1 MLLLTVGEMLTA
13 AYLQF
18 TIHIHFGFIDRDD
31 CKMHCCKKPDYSVH
45 INHRSR
51 VLFI

>member
-13 AYLQF
+13 ADLQF

-31 CKMHCCKKPDYSVH
+31 CKMHCCKQPDYSAH